1 MRMPEILW
9 PAVKSSDRIR
19 VAPHSNADDT
29 ISASQ
34 KPIRASSSELR
45 GGQLEL
51 TVGFGPTQARLP
63 GGGDLIETAD
73 AGCVRGMLHEVGLGC
88 RFRGDRAHGIDE

>member
-1 MRMPEILW
+1 MNVLALMELIAHDSDHPSQR
-9 PAVKSSDRIR
+9 KSLIEQG
-19 VAPHSNADDT
+19 HSL
-29 ISASQ
+29 SQ
-34 KPIRASSSELR
+34 RNLGFRPCERTT

-63 GGGDLIETAD
+63 GSGDLIKTAD
-73 AGCVRGMLHEVGLGC
+73 AGCVGGMLHEVGLGC